1 MDLSSSLR
9 SSSCAQPISRE
20 QEAALLARARRGDR
34 GAFAALVEPYR
45 DRLFATAVRVLGNPD
60 DAAEVTQDALLRTFW
75 KLTGFHHRAR
85 FYTWLY
91 RITLNL
97 CYRRLERRRREPLLS
112 PMDPD
117 EPDARPEERLPD
129 PAASP
134 REAAASLETAALIRQ
149 ALAALPPWEFQIL
162 ILREFEGLSY
172 DEVAQTLHVPKGT
185 VMSRLHRARLALAEQ
200 LKTLGVQGSLQQAS
214 P

>member
-1 MDLSSSLR
+1 MDPSSSLR
-9 SSSCAQPISRE
+9 SSSCAQPISRK
-20 QEAALLARARRGDR
+20 QEEALLARARRGDR

-97 CYRRLERRRREPLLS
+97 CYRRLECRRREPLLS
-112 PMDPD
+112 PTDPD

-185 VMSRLHRARLALAEQ
+185 VMSRLHRARLALAER
-200 LKTLGVQGSLQQAS
+200 LKTLGVQASPQQAS